1 MDQLQA
7 KIKSYKKQIEEAEE
21 IAALN
26 LAKYRQV
33 SQLITTIDMSCF
45 LLDFKICVLAQCRC
59 SPILVRVVSEP
70 TSTSRL
76 WPRQRSLHELPPWN
90 PSRVSFSF
98 FLITFHYQTRNTSN
112 FRITSLARK
121 NRDPPL
127 LPLYENFFKCPSLL
141 FQPVSPL
148 CHYIFCLG

>member
-33 SQLITTIDMSCF
+33 SQLITTIDMYCF
-45 LLDFKICVLAQCRC
+45 QICVLVQCRC

-98 FLITFHYQTRNTSN
+98 FLIVFARNPSN

-141 FQPVSPL
+141 YFNQ
-148 CHYIFCLG
+148 